1 MGYVLYWYLW
11 VFPIFCV
18 QIVIAELLCVH
29 KLRKRKKFLLRLAL
43 SLLGGFAF
51 VFLISVFTVL
61 LYGVF
66 AIAAISYFLIFTYT
80 VFAVWFCF
88 EENFFTILFFC
99 VAAYSMQNLGYRAFG
114 YFELYGVVASVVS
127 VFGKYG
133 FWAYKIFEFLVFAAV
148 YAALYF
154 LFIRKM
160 QKSRASETINKS
172 VLIIATVTLGI
183 TILLC
188 GFTNT
193 FSQDSTSLLVINYL
207 FSIICCVFV
216 LSVQSGII
224 KSIELRKDLEIIKQ
238 SWDRDRKQYELSKES
253 VDRINFLCHDLKHK
267 IKEIRL
273 EESGLSKEEL
283 KELESV
289 IKVYDGK
296 IKTGSEA
303 LDVILTEKSLYCNKN
318 DVRFTCMADGEAL
331 SFMKPSDLYSLFG
344 NVLSNAVEAV
354 LKIKD
359 EDRRVIN
366 LTVRKTACAVIVS
379 SENFYDGEIKFKN
392 GLPQTDKEES
402 YHGFGMKS
410 VKLLVENYGGSVRCF
425 AENGVF
431 KFFATFPFT

>member
-1 MGYVLYWYLW
+1 M
-11 VFPIFCV
+11 
-18 QIVIAELLCVH
+18 
-29 KLRKRKKFLLRLAL
+29 
-43 SLLGGFAF
+43 
-51 VFLISVFTVL
+51 FLISIFTVL
-61 LYGVF
+61 LYNVF
-66 AIAAISYFLIFTYT
+66 AIGAISYFLIFTYT
-80 VFAVWFCF
+80 VFAVWFCYK
-88 EENFFTILFFC
+88 EKFFTILFFC

-114 YFELYGVVASVVS
+114 YFELYGVVATVTS
-127 VFGKYG
+127 KLG
-133 FWAYKIFEFLVFAAV
+133 FWSYKIFEILVFAGV
-148 YAALYF
+148 YALLYF

-172 VLIIATVTLGI
+172 VLFIATVTLGI

-188 GFTNT
+188 GFTNM
-193 FSQDSTSLLVINYL
+193 FSGDSKNLLVINYL

-216 LSVQSGII
+216 LSVQSGIVR
-224 KSIELRKDLEIIKQ
+224 SIELRKDLEIIKQ
-238 SWDRDRKQYELSKES
+238 SWDRDRKQYELSKGS
-253 VDRINFLCHDLKHK
+253 VDRINYLCHDLKHK

-273 EESGLSKEEL
+273 EDSGLSKEEL

-331 SFMKPSDLYSLFG
+331 SFIKPSDLYSLFG
-344 NVLSNAVEAV
+344 NILSNAIEAV
-354 LKIKD
+354 LKIR
-359 EDRRVIN
+359 EADRRVIN

-379 SENFYDGEIKFKN
+379 EENFFDGEIKFKN

-410 VKLLVENYGGSVRCF
+410 VKLLVKNYGGEIQCF

-431 KFFATFPFT
+431 KFCATFPVEQERTFA